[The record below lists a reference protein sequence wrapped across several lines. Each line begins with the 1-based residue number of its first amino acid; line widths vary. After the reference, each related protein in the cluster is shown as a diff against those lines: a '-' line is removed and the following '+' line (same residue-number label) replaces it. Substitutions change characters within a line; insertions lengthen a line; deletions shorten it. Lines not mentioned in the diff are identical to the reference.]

1 MSRKKR
7 KNQTRRTSKGAVD
20 ERSLSL
26 IRQLRKYQSIEERSQ
41 EKGYP
46 GKKLGNVKN
55 AIASE
60 IFISSIK
67 VPPAKMT
74 DGTKNFLIIY
84 GPLNREDTISFK
96 NGSFSV

>member
-7 KNQTRRTSKGAVD
+7 KNQTRRKSKGAVD

>member
-26 IRQLRKYQSIEERSQ
+26 IRQLRKYQFIEERSQ

-67 VPPAKMT
+67 VPPVKMT

>member
-26 IRQLRKYQSIEERSQ
+26 IRQLRKYQFIEERSQ

>member
-46 GKKLGNVKN
+46 GKRLGNVKN